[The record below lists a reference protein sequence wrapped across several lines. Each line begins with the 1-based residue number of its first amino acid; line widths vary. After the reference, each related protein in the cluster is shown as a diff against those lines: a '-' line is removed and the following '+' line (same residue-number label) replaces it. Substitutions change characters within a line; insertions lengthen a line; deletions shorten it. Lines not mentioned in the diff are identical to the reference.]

1 MNVIEHMMTLY
12 DEGLEEL
19 MGAQNYAKKAHKTEN
34 SDEKMMYKNMSK
46 QELEHAHMLM
56 SSGDK
61 LFSGVDSSDSLHMV
75 WKSLRGH
82 LYDWK
87 NRIENML
94 NT

>member
-1 MNVIEHMMTLY
+1 MNVIEHMMSLY

-19 MGAQNYAKKAHKTEN
+19 MGAQNYAKKAYKTEN
-34 SDEKMMYKNMSK
+34 SDEKMMYKNMAK

-61 LFSGVDSSDSLHMV
+61 LFAGVDASDSLYMV

-82 LYDWK
+82 LCDWK
-87 NRIENML
+87 TRIEHML
-94 NT
+94 NA